1 MDQYQDKNNTYS
13 LDGLPALLSSRRRH
27 GKSVWMDERK
37 RWLRSVWY
45 GKLDAVFLGWLIGV
59 IIAIFNEIAQR
70 YGATIAK
77 NVTKSVERVL
87 NRGS

>member
-1 MDQYQDKNNTYS
+1 M
-13 LDGLPALLSSRRRH
+13 
-27 GKSVWMDERK
+27 WIDERK

-59 IIAIFNEIAQR
+59 IIAIINEIVQR
-70 YGATIAK
+70 YGALIAE
-77 NVTKSVERVL
+77 NVKKGVESVL